1 MRKGKK
7 TRNIT
12 MTDKIVLP
20 LLLWYDQNKRILP
33 WREDR
38 NPYRIWVSEIMLQQT
53 RVEAVKPYF
62 DRFIRRLPDVESLAE
77 VNEEQLLKLWEGLG
91 YYNRVK
97 NMQKAARII
106 MDEHHGQ
113 MPSEYE
119 VLLSL
124 PGIGSYTA
132 GAVASIAYEKPVVA
146 VDGNVLR
153 IITRLTADDTDVL
166 SEKFKKQIQAE
177 LLKIVPRDRPGDFN
191 QALMELGATVCVPNG
206 APKCGECPWHDMC
219 KARAQ
224 GRLDEIPYKKKRNAR
239 TIEKKTVLLLR
250 DGDKTLI
257 RKRPD
262 KGLLAGMFEFPTF
275 EGWLAQEEIRREAD
289 RLGYRALY
297 IEQLPQ
303 AVHIFSHKEWH
314 MKGYLVKVE
323 EAGFSEGDPGAEV
336 QKNARAGAGAPER
349 EYHLVTSETIET
361 TYPVPSAFRAFTPYV
376 NVALGNTQFLR

>member
-1 MRKGKK
+1 M
-7 TRNIT
+7 IT
-12 MTDKIVLP
+12 DNIVLP
-20 LLLWYDQNKRILP
+20 LLSWYDQNKRILP

-62 DRFIRRLPDVESLAE
+62 DRFIRCLPDIKSLAE
-77 VNEEQLLKLWEGLG
+77 VSEEQLLKLWEGLG

-106 MDEHHGQ
+106 MEEHDGH
-113 MPSEYE
+113 MPSEYA

-132 GAVASIAYEKPVVA
+132 GAVASIAYEQPVVA

-153 IITRLTADDTDVL
+153 ILTRLTADNSDVL
-166 SEKFKKQIQAE
+166 SEKFKKQMQTE
-177 LLKIVPRDRPGDFN
+177 LLKIVPCDRPGDFN
-191 QALMELGATVCVPNG
+191 QALMELGATVCIPNG

-219 KARAQ
+219 EARKQ
-224 GRLDEIPYKKKRNAR
+224 GRLDEIPYKKKKKAR

-250 DGDKTLI
+250 DGDKTLV

-262 KGLLAGMFEFPTF
+262 TGLLAGLFEFPTF
-275 EGWLAQEEIRREAD
+275 DGWLTSDEIQTEAE

-297 IEQLPQ
+297 MEPLPQ

-323 EAGFSEGDPGAEV
+323 ESGFSEDGL
-336 QKNARAGAGAPER
+336 QKRQGYLA
-349 EYHLVTSETIET
+349 TSETIESI
-361 TYPVPSAFRAFTPYV
+361 YPIPSAFRAFTPYV
-376 NVALGNTQFLR
+376 NVALGNAQFLR